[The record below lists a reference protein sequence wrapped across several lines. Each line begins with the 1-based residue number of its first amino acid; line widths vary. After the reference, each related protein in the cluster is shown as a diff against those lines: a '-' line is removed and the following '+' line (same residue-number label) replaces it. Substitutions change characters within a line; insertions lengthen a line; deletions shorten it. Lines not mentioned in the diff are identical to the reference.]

1 MSFNYQE
8 RRKKRHARIRKGIFG
23 TPEKPRL
30 CIFRS
35 GKHLYAQAVDDY
47 RGRTLFSFS
56 TNGEKFRKA
65 VSKNGAAKTESV
77 EAAKKLGEIFGPEIV
92 AKGIG
97 KIVFDR
103 GGYKYHGRVKALA
116 EALRQAGISF

>member
-1 MSFNYQE
+1 MSLNHEE
-8 RRKKRHARIRKGIFG
+8 RRKKRHARIRKLIFG
-23 TPEKPRL
+23 TSEKPRL

-35 GKHLYAQAVDDY
+35 GKHLYAQAIDDY
-47 RGRTLFSFS
+47 RGKTLFSFS
-56 TNGEKFRKA
+56 TNGEKFRKT
-65 VSKNGAAKTESV
+65 VSKNGTVETNPV
-77 EAAKKLGEIFGPEIV
+77 EAAKKLGEIFGPEVV
-92 AKGIG
+92 AKGIK

>member
-1 MSFNYQE
+1 MSVNCKE
-8 RRKKRHARIRKGIFG
+8 RRKARHERIRKRIFG
-23 TPEKPRL
+23 TAEKPRL
-30 CIFRS
+30 SIFRS
-35 GKHLYAQAVDDY
+35 GKHLCVQAIDDH

-56 TNGEKFRKA
+56 THEEKFRKS
-65 VSKNGAAKTESV
+65 VSKNGTAKTGSV
-77 EAAKKLGEIFGPEIV
+77 EASKKLGEVFGPELV

-116 EALRQAGISF
+116 EALRQAGIHF

>member
-1 MSFNYQE
+1 MSFNDEE
-8 RRKKRHARIRKGIFG
+8 RRKKRHKRIRKQIFG
-23 TPEKPRL
+23 TAERPRL

-35 GKHLYAQAVDDY
+35 GRHLSAQAIDDY
-47 RGRTLFSFS
+47 QGKTLFSFS
-56 TNGEKFRKA
+56 THEEKFRKA
-65 VSKNGAAKTESV
+65 ISKNGAVKSHSV
-77 EAAKKLGEIFGPEIV
+77 EASKKLGEVFGPDLV
-92 AKGIG
+92 RKGIG